1 MNPLFQE
8 AADYIMAE
16 WDEFTNLKPHHI
28 QKAIQPYEEYLQTLI
43 PHTSVRNDLLPYI
56 NRELMVYDK
65 YMNDEIQ
72 VFVYDPRDDTA
83 SFFSHSEF
91 EDSSEES
98 TEFVNGVKVRDEYD
112 FREQITANRFTGG
125 YWDPEIHWVIEKR
138 RLQEILMT
146 EKKSKK

>member
-16 WDEFTNLKPHHI
+16 WDEFTDLKPHHI
-28 QKAIQPYEEYLQTLI
+28 RKAIQPYEQYLQTLV
-43 PHTSVRNDLLPYI
+43 PPNAVSNALLPYV
-56 NRELMVYDK
+56 NRELILYDK

-72 VFVYDPRDDTA
+72 VFVYDNSDDTT
-83 SFFSHSEF
+83 SFFSYSEF
-91 EDSSEES
+91 DEATEED

-125 YWDPEIHWVIEKR
+125 YWDPKIHWVVEKR
-138 RLQEILMT
+138 RLKEILEMN
-146 EKKSKK
+146 